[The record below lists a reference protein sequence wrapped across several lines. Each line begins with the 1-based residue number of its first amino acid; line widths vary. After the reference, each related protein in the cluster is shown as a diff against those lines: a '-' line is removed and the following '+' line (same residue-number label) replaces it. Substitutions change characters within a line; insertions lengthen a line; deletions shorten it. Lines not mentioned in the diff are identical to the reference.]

1 MAKSVLEKAMDHLAL
16 RPLSTNELRT
26 KLSSSGKYT
35 PDEVDEAI
43 DICRTRGYLNDSLL
57 AADAA
62 QFLNACGKGRNLIRK
77 KLRTRGISEE
87 ELSEALE
94 KLTPENESAAARSA
108 FLRTPEHRVTVD
120 EIDQRLWNGQGS
132 KERLH
137 STVRRLR
144 NELKSAPIELS
155 IEYLGNAYQL
165 KIAHSIEENQ
175 G

>member
-108 FLRTPEHRVTVD
+108 AAGKLRLLVREKDKRKKREKLFRFLISRGFSPDLV
-120 EIDQRLWNGQGS
+120 L
-132 KERLH
+132 
-137 STVRRLR
+137 STVSELLAEEEDPVSFF
-144 NELKSAPIELS
+144 NENEDAL
-155 IEYLGNAYQL
+155 Q
-165 KIAHSIEENQ
+165 
-175 G
+175 

>member
-43 DICRTRGYLNDSLL
+43 DICRTKGYLNDSLL

-108 FLRTPEHRVTVD
+108 AAGKLRLLVREKDKRKKREKLFRFLISRGFSPDLV
-120 EIDQRLWNGQGS
+120 
-132 KERLH
+132 H
-137 STVRRLR
+137 STVSELLAEEEDPVSFF
-144 NELKSAPIELS
+144 NENEDAL
-155 IEYLGNAYQL
+155 Q
-165 KIAHSIEENQ
+165 
-175 G
+175 

>member
-62 QFLNACGKGRNLIRK
+62 QFLNSCGKGRNLIRK

-94 KLTPENESAAARSA
+94 KPPENCVCLSEKK
-108 FLRTPEHRVTVD
+108 TK
-120 EIDQRLWNGQGS
+120 GK
-132 KERLH
+132 KEKNF
-137 STVRRLR
+137 SVF
-144 NELKSAPIELS
+144 
-155 IEYLGNAYQL
+155 
-165 KIAHSIEENQ
+165 
-175 G
+175 